1 MLRRKYS
8 IQKSFRIDAQLSED
22 LETLSEV
29 LNRPQNDLVN
39 TALEELMLQNKEWF
53 IKDYLVDK
61 FKIFFD
67 HNISYEYKDSDISI
81 DIEVD
86 EKKQEVKMS
95 YEIYLIEEKDQ
106 IVKELDDE
114 GKATIKMYL
123 RNFATFLNKNSTEIK
138 TYLEERLNYK

>member
-86 EKKQEVKMS
+86 EKKQKVKMS